1 MYAELGRPYIEE
13 VKRNTMMSRLLERFG
28 KVYRLGREVE
38 EALKIHKMTLSEL
51 FDSGLLEPV
60 K

>member
-1 MYAELGRPYIEE
+1 MRG
-13 VKRNTMMSRLLERFG
+13 RLLERFG

-38 EALKIHKMTLSEL
+38 EALKKHKMTLSEL
-51 FDSGLLEPV
+51 FDSGLLEPI